1 MTWTKTRTLTS
12 TTQTMSDNS
21 TVRKFQIG
29 DLVKYIEGTYQIF
42 IVFPTEAWFTNSNGA
57 MGVIIEEG
65 ELFGDE
71 KMYLVYSIAGAGD
84 GWFYEDEIEL
94 VSEVGEHDIEEEK

>member
-29 DLVKYIEGTYQIF
+29 DLVRYIEGKYQIF
-42 IVFPTEAWFTNSNGA
+42 IVFPSEAWFTDSSGA

-65 ELFGDE
+65 QLFGDE
-71 KMYLVYSIAGAGD
+71 RMYLLYSISGAGE

-94 VSEVGEHDIEEEK
+94 VSEVGEHDMEEEK